1 MLIWPFEKGKDS
13 ERVET
18 LRGGFK
24 AVSYGSKISNVSFKG
39 KKKYFLNSLLQSPVS
54 DLMHW

>member
-39 KKKYFLNSLLQSPVS
+39 KKKVFLKQFIAITSQ
-54 DLMHW
+54 